1 MVRRAT
7 LTAMLM
13 LIALDATAANEI
25 ELSRT
30 TVRARESFMLT
41 IRLEG
46 PASEVPRIPIPLTNL
61 EFLGPPTVMNEV
73 RLENGRFTRTKL
85 LRYIVRAETEGVA
98 VIGPI
103 VFEADGR
110 RIRIP
115 ERTITVMPLI
125 ADERSEDAL
134 RRLDAE
140 GAEAIVL
147 HVEPDRTRVVLG
159 EQVVV
164 TWTVLAS
171 AAVSNVNIVDLPALE
186 GFWVEEIP
194 VSADRQRRDRFVGGR
209 LVTEAVIRK
218 VALYPLRTGTLT
230 VPPLEIRAGIV
241 RRIDPFGFGRLREGS
256 GSVSRSSRPLEIQV
270 TTVPQK
276 SDLVGSFD
284 IDCSAP
290 QRVAG
295 GPVTFEAKISGDGN
309 LRAAPPPQFEAPV
322 AGEVQVE
329 EGPVT
334 VRRRTTTRVEMVRTW
349 TWLVIP
355 SHPGRFELPPVSL
368 AAWDPLSGRIE
379 RLRCAGGSVE
389 SVAIAPGVIS
399 PVGGVA
405 LAAEEPREEFP
416 IWIVAVALVLA
427 GGIAWLLLAR
437 RKERL
442 ERVER
447 RILDHRD
454 DPRKMKDETRA
465 LLREHGFDPEALYR
479 ADTEI
484 AESYR
489 TLWSLLDVLE
499 KEPWERERSDDD
511 LARRVRGLTTRL
523 GG

>member
-1 MVRRAT
+1 MRAT
-7 LTAMLM
+7 LAMILM

-30 TVRARESFMLT
+30 TVRAKESFMLT

-46 PASEVPRIPIPLTNL
+46 EASEVPRIPIPLTNL
-61 EFLGPPTVMNEV
+61 EFLGQPSVMSEV

-85 LRYIVRAETEGVA
+85 LRYIVQAEVEGVA

-103 VFEADGR
+103 VFEAGGR
-110 RIRIP
+110 EIRIP
-115 ERTITVMPLI
+115 ERRITVMPRI
-125 ADERSEDAL
+125 EDERSEDAL

-147 HVEPDRTRVVLG
+147 DVAADRTRVVLG

-164 TWTVLAS
+164 TWSVLAS
-171 AAVSNVNIVDLPALE
+171 AAVSNVNVVDLPALE

-194 VSADRQRRDRFVGGR
+194 VSDRDRRDRLIGGR

-218 VALYPLRTGTLT
+218 VALYPLQTGTLT

-270 TTVPQK
+270 AAVPQQ
-276 SDLVGSFD
+276 SDLVGSFA
-284 IDCSAP
+284 IECSAP

-295 GPVTFEAKISGDGN
+295 GPVTFEATISGDGN
-309 LRAAPPPQFEAPV
+309 LRAAAPPQFEAPV
-322 AGEVQVE
+322 AGEVQIE
-329 EGPVT
+329 EGPVA
-334 VRRRTTTRVEMVRTW
+334 VRRRARTRVEMERTW
-349 TWLVIP
+349 TWLVVP
-355 SHPGRFELPPVSL
+355 AHPGKFEMPAVSL
-368 AAWDPLSGRIE
+368 AAWDPTVGRIE
-379 RLRCAGGSVE
+379 PLRCAGRSVE
-389 SVAIAPGVIS
+389 AVAIAPGAIPS
-399 PVGGVA
+399 GASVA
-405 LAAEEPREEFP
+405 PPAEEPREEFP

-442 ERVER
+442 ERVDR
-447 RILDHRD
+447 RILEHRD
-454 DPRKMKDETRA
+454 DPRRMKDETRE
-465 LLREHGFDPEALYR
+465 LLRAHGFDPDALYR

-499 KEPWERERSDDD
+499 KEPWERERSEDD
-511 LARRVRGLTTRL
+511 LARRVRALTTRL
-523 GG
+523 RK

>member
-1 MVRRAT
+1 MVRRLT
-7 LTAMLM
+7 LAAMAM
-13 LIALDATAANEI
+13 LIALEATGANEI

-30 TVRARESFMLT
+30 SVRAMESFMLT

-46 PASEVPRIPIPLTNL
+46 AAAEVPRIPIPLNNL
-61 EFLGPPTVMNEV
+61 EFLGPPTVMTEV

-85 LRYIVRAETEGVA
+85 LRYIVRAEAAGTA

-103 VFEADGR
+103 EFEADGQ

-115 ERTITVMPLI
+115 ARRIAVMPRVE
-125 ADERSEDAL
+125 DESSEAAL

-140 GAEAIVL
+140 GGEAIVL
-147 HVEPDRTRVVLG
+147 HVAPDRTRVVLG
-159 EQVVV
+159 EQIVV
-164 TWTVLAS
+164 TWSVLAS

-194 VSADRQRRDRFVGGR
+194 VSDRERRDRFVGGR
-209 LVTEAVIRK
+209 LVTEATIRK
-218 VALYPLRTGTLT
+218 VALYPLRTGRLT

-256 GSVSRSSRPLEIQV
+256 GSVSRSSMPLEIEV
-270 TTVPQK
+270 TGVPEK
-276 SDLVGSFD
+276 ADLVGSFA
-284 IDCSAP
+284 IECSAP

-295 GPVTFEAKISGDGN
+295 GPVTFEAKIRGDGN
-309 LRAAPPPQFEAPV
+309 LRAAAPPRFEAPV

-329 EGPVT
+329 EGAVT
-334 VRRRTTTRVEMVRTW
+334 VLRRTRDRVEMARTW
-349 TWLVIP
+349 TWLVLP

-368 AAWDPLSGRIE
+368 SAWDPMRGRVE

-389 SVAIAPGVIS
+389 ASTVVPGTVPPVASVAP
-399 PVGGVA
+399 PP
-405 LAAEEPREEFP
+405 EEPGAEFP
-416 IWIVAVALVLA
+416 IWIVAAALVLA

-442 ERVER
+442 DRVER
-447 RILDHRD
+447 RILEHRD
-454 DPRKMKDETRA
+454 DPRRMKDETRA
-465 LLREHGFDPEALYR
+465 LLRERGFDPDALYR

-499 KEPWERERSDDD
+499 KEPWERERSEDD
-511 LARRVRGLTTRL
+511 LARRVRAMTTRL

>member
-7 LTAMLM
+7 LTAMLI
-13 LIALDATAANEI
+13 LIALEATAANEI
-25 ELSRT
+25 ELSRS

-46 PASEVPRIPIPLTNL
+46 AASEVPRIPIPLTNL
-61 EFLGPPTVMNEV
+61 VFMGRPTVMSEV

-85 LRYIVRAETEGVA
+85 LRYIVQAEEEGTA

-110 RIRIP
+110 EIRIP
-115 ERTITVMPLI
+115 ERRIAVMRRVE
-125 ADERSEDAL
+125 DESSEDAL

-147 HVEPDRTRVVLG
+147 DVAPDRTRAVLG
-159 EQVVV
+159 EQIVV
-164 TWTVLAS
+164 TWRVLAS

-194 VSADRQRRDRFVGGR
+194 VSDRERRDRFIGGR
-209 LVTEAVIRK
+209 LVTDAVIRK
-218 VALYPLRTGTLT
+218 VGLYPLRTGRLT
-230 VPPLEIRAGIV
+230 VPPLEIQAGIV

-256 GSVSRSSRPLEIQV
+256 GSVSRRSRPLEIEV
-270 TTVPQK
+270 TAVPQK
-276 SDLVGSFD
+276 SDLVGSFA
-284 IDCSAP
+284 IECSAP

-295 GPVTFEAKISGDGN
+295 GPVTFQATISGDGN
-309 LRAAPPPQFEAPV
+309 LRSAAPPRFEAPV
-322 AGEVQVE
+322 EGEAQVE

-334 VRRRTTTRVEMVRTW
+334 VRRRTRERVEMVRTW
-349 TWLVIP
+349 TWLILP

-368 AAWDPLSGRIE
+368 AAWDPARDRIQQ
-379 RLRCAGGSVE
+379 LRCAGGSVE
-389 SVAIAPGVIS
+389 AVAVVPGAIPPVAAVAP
-399 PVGGVA
+399 
-405 LAAEEPREEFP
+405 AAEAPRDEFP

-447 RILDHRD
+447 RILEHRD
-454 DPRKMKDETRA
+454 DPRRMKDETRA
-465 LLREHGFDPEALYR
+465 LLRERGFDPDALYR
-479 ADTEI
+479 TDTEI

-499 KEPWERERSDDD
+499 KEPWERERSIDD
-511 LARRVRGLTTRL
+511 LARRVRALTTRL
-523 GG
+523 G

>member
-7 LTAMLM
+7 LAAMLM
-13 LIALDATAANEI
+13 LIALEATAANEI
-25 ELSRT
+25 ELGRA
-30 TVRARESFMLT
+30 TVRAGESFMLT

-61 EFLGPPTVMNEV
+61 FFLGPPTVMNEV

-85 LRYIVRAETEGVA
+85 LRYIVQSDNAGTA

-110 RIRIP
+110 EIRIP
-115 ERTITVMPLI
+115 ERRIAVLPRA
-125 ADERSEDAL
+125 ADESSEDAL
-134 RRLDAE
+134 RRLDEE
-140 GAEAIVL
+140 GGEAIVL
-147 HVEPDRTRVVLG
+147 HVAPDRRRVVLG

-164 TWTVLAS
+164 TWSVLAS
-171 AAVSNVNIVDLPALE
+171 ANVSNVNIVDLPPLE

-194 VSADRQRRDRFVGGR
+194 VSDRERRDRFIGGR
-209 LVTEAVIRK
+209 VVTEAILRK

-241 RRIDPFGFGRLREGS
+241 RRMDPFGFGRLREGS
-256 GSVSRSSRPLEIQV
+256 GSVSRSSRPLEIEV
-270 TTVPQK
+270 AAVPQQ
-276 SDLVGSFD
+276 SDLVGSFAVQ
-284 IDCSAP
+284 CSAP

-309 LRAAPPPQFEAPV
+309 LRAAAPPRFEAPIE
-322 AGEVQVE
+322 GEVQVE
-329 EGPVT
+329 EGAVT
-334 VRRRTTTRVEMVRTW
+334 VSRRTRERVEMVRTW
-349 TWLVIP
+349 TWLVLP
-355 SHPGRFELPPVSL
+355 SQPGRFELPPVSL
-368 AAWDPLSGRIE
+368 TAWNPALGRIE
-379 RLRCAGGSVE
+379 RLRCPGGAVE
-389 SVAIAPGVIS
+389 AVAIAPGTIP
-399 PVGGVA
+399 PVASVA
-405 LAAEEPREEFP
+405 PAAEETREEFP
-416 IWIVAVALVLA
+416 VWIIAVALVLA

-447 RILDHRD
+447 RILEHRD
-454 DPRKMKDETRA
+454 DPRRMKDETRA
-465 LLREHGFDPEALYR
+465 LLRERGFDPDALYR

-499 KEPWERERSDDD
+499 KEPWERERSHDD
-511 LARRVRGLTTRL
+511 LARRVRALTTRL
-523 GG
+523 GA